1 MNTISKSVDKRIRD
15 GIKKYKS
22 VLKTAKDK
30 DINEADTVTIVI
42 NMLAD
47 ICGYDKFLDITKECA
62 IKGSFCDI
70 AIKLDDKVIFLIE
83 VKAIGIALKENHLK
97 QAKHYASDSGIDWV
111 ILTNGNYWQAHK
123 VIFGRP
129 VQTEVA
135 FDFSFLETDKISKLI
150 DIFFLLGKEGA
161 KKSPPAIYA
170 YHKERQITSRYVI
183 AQIIQTKPFIT
194 LIRKQLKS
202 FAKSKKI
209 AITITDDDI
218 LDTLRTQ
225 ILKREVIEGEEGKK
239 DHLTFGIIKTAQ
251 TKKTD
256 TVGQPGPKEDRSKL
270 LQRFWKQ
277 LLAFSKTQTDLH
289 SRITPGG
296 DSWCGMGAG
305 TSGLGYNYVISQHQ
319 TRVELYID
327 KGKREINK
335 EIFDRLVAAKEE
347 IEQSFDGPLEWER
360 MDEKRACRIKKD
372 LSQGGYRDDE
382 QTWPQIHETMVNA
395 MIRLHKALSPHIQ
408 YLRK

>member
-183 AQIIQTKPFIT
+183 AQIIQTKAFIT

-335 EIFDRLVAAKEE
+335 E
-347 IEQSFDGPLEWER
+347 W
-360 MDEKRACRIKKD
+360 
-372 LSQGGYRDDE
+372 GYSIDSS
-382 QTWPQIHETMVNA
+382 IHNM
-395 MIRLHKALSPHIQ
+395 
-408 YLRK
+408 